1 MKKILKTSFIFL
13 LTIAIILWTSFGNPS
28 IAEASIVHDTDSTKI
43 VNGFVSSPTNT
54 WTHTTTSG
62 STLGVLACML
72 WQDIPGTGT
81 IASASYNGSAITAV
95 NSTASVSMYSYIGY
109 IVNPTSGAKTVSV
122 TVSGNIDGFKCSF
135 STYSGTDTSS
145 PVDTSALGVTGSTP
159 YTSVSRTITT
169 ANAGELVV
177 AQLSKFGV
185 QALTVGGGQTTVMND
200 VTGSASGATGQ
211 QIVSTAS
218 TVTPSWTMASNS
230 NDWSIVAVAFK
241 ASASGGGTGVGSG
254 YTIIFDDL

>member
-13 LTIAIILWTSFGNPS
+13 LTIAIISWTSFGNPS
-28 IAEASIVHDTDSTKI
+28 IAEAAIVHDTDSTKI
-43 VNGFVSSPTNT
+43 VNGFAASPTNT
-54 WTHTTTSG
+54 WSHTTTAG
-62 STLGVLACML
+62 STLGVLACSI
-72 WQDIPGTGT
+72 WQDVPGSGT
-81 IASASYNGSAITAV
+81 VGSATYNGSTITAV
-95 NSTASVSMYSYIGY
+95 NSTLSGAMYSYIGY
-109 IVNPTSGAKTVSV
+109 IVNPTSGVNTVSV

-135 STYSGTDTSS
+135 STYSGTNTSS
-145 PVDTSALGVTGSTP
+145 PVDTSALGVTGTTP
-159 YTSVSRTITT
+159 YTSVSQAITT

-200 VTGSASGATGQ
+200 VTGSISGATGQ
-211 QIVSTAS
+211 QIVATAS

-241 ASASGGGTGVGSG
+241 ASSGGGGGGGSVSF
-254 YTIIFDDL
+254 IIFDDL